1 MMQWVLVVARSAWN
15 QMPDHPERFNP
26 DGLRIQ
32 FSDLLCMTVGAG
44 QRL

>member
-1 MMQWVLVVARSAWN
+1 MQWALVVARSAWN
-15 QMPDHPERFNP
+15 QMPDRRERFNP

-32 FSDLLCMTVGAG
+32 FSDLLYMTVGAV